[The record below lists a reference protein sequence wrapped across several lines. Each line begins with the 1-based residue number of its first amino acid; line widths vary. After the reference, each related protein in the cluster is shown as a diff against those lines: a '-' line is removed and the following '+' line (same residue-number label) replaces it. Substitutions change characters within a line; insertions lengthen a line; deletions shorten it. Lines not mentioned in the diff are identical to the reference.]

1 MCWKLFPGGDRGIA
15 GLQGRLGH
23 SHRKQSMRHARH
35 EDGEVSNMERAA
47 QSTELVMPGWMEELP
62 KRDEE
67 ARDSQ
72 IVPT

>member
-1 MCWKLFPGGDRGIA
+1 
-15 GLQGRLGH
+15 
-23 SHRKQSMRHARH
+23 MRHARH